1 MANGYVDPFNAAGDL
16 GGQGM
21 EDLYSTYTQ
30 YGTLMGDSAI
40 GGFEIAGQE
49 FGLEKYDMNPENR
62 LREGFREDYRD
73 FTRSGKR
80 CKARI

>member
-30 YGTLMGDSAI
+30 YGNLMGAGGMNFSI
-40 GGFEIAGQE
+40 GTDQ
-49 FGLEKYDMNPENR
+49 FGLEEYDTTAEEAIQEEM
-62 LREGFREDYRD
+62 FQDY
-73 FTRSGKR
+73 
-80 CKARI
+80 ARNHDQLET